1 MPLLSLP
8 DECFINVLSF
18 LDRAS
23 LYKCLFVS
31 RYFVY
36 ILPIIW
42 REPFY
47 NAKHISVLNTLLTC
61 LNDEEISLLVPC
73 AIELENDPT
82 PLFKYGKFVRSIQL
96 ILSIRIWI

>member
-1 MPLLSLP
+1 MYSHFLIEHPYTNVYLSA
-8 DECFINVLSF
+8 DI
-18 LDRAS
+18 
-23 LYKCLFVS
+23 
-31 RYFVY
+31 FVY

-61 LNDEEISLLVPC
+61 LNDEEISLLVPY

-96 ILSIRIWI
+96 ILSIRIWISER

>member
-18 LDRAS
+18 LDKES
-23 LYKCLFVS
+23 LHKCLFVN
-31 RYFVY
+31 RYFC
-36 ILPIIW
+36 IHSIPIIW

-61 LNDEEISLLVPC
+61 LNDEEISLLVPY
-73 AIELENDPT
+73 AIELKNDPT
-82 PLFKYGKFVRSIQL
+82 PLFKYGNL
-96 ILSIRIWI
+96 